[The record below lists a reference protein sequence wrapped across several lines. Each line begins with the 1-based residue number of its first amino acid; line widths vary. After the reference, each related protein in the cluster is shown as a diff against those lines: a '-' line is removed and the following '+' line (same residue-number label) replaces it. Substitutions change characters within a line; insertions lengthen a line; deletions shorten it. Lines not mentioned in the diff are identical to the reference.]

1 MEVRMAIQSQTLDVE
16 EALRRFNGNMAM
28 FSKLLKRFVEINSN
42 IEEKTAQVVNCGNF
56 EDIFI
61 FFHSIKG
68 GFGNLSAKNLYEK
81 TIVLESFARSKDLES
96 IKTELPSFYDLYEQ
110 LKVAVSELEKS
121 NS

>member
-1 MEVRMAIQSQTLDVE
+1 MMDQSKTLDVE

-42 IEEKTAQVVNCGNF
+42 IEEKTAQVVNSGNF

-81 TIVLESFARSKDLES
+81 TIVLESFARNKDLES
-96 IKTELPSFYDLYEQ
+96 IKNELPSFYDLYDQ
-110 LKVAVSELEKS
+110 LKIAVAELEK
-121 NS
+121 